1 MLGGPG
7 EQTGWERLDIRKKT
21 RCLEATR
28 WTIFLLSRKSED
40 SEQLCVPCPAVGFHV
55 ISSKTSEKLREG
67 EGTGDK
73 LGMRTIISGKDVDMS
88 CYLVT

>member
-67 EGTGDK
+67 EGTGVK